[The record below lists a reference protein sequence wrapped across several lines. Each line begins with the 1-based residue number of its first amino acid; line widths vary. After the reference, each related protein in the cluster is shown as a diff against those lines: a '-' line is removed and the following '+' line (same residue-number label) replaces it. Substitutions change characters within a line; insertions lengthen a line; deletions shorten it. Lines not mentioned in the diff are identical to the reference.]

1 MNDKFANLHPD
12 GGTSQ
17 PTLPHGVKIDRISNG
32 HGRLYWRVRLGKRF
46 TGGKTMTRYFQ
57 DESEARAWVHDAG
70 SGAAQEHLPLPSLRK
85 IKADFGANGFTL
97 TPPQLRSAIASQQ
110 LLAESDGGTD
120 LYGAAEFYVRLEKR
134 LRDPFEKSALRLP
147 SERKLAKTLNLPVQ
161 TVRRSFERWGE
172 ELVRRDAHFPESRG
186 GLKRVAVLNDLDLA
200 KVNQPVAYLTRLQEA
215 KQLLEASGRQVGLY
229 LGDWVRKAEP
239 PKELS
244 CRQFLKDA
252 EMGLISAVLA
262 IWAYPDEQ
270 WMRSLTDAGVPIVG
284 MGELYENT
292 VAYDVPAALRASIA
306 LLKERGRQRIA
317 YLGGVSQW
325 NIDGYDRERINAIKS
340 LLNEAGLP
348 VENRWIRQ
356 DWHPTLHGGAWSSFR
371 EIWTAKSERPD
382 ALIVGAPS
390 LWPGAKEALE
400 SLGIRYPDH
409 LDVVT
414 FQEGTNPL
422 RDAEG
427 TVEYVF
433 DSSRSTRAAVTLLN
447 ELMDGKTPSERR
459 LYIDGW
465 QRKSPL
471 PPLPATSG
479 RSHRV

>member
-1 MNDKFANLHPD
+1 MNEEFANLHPD

-17 PTLPHGVKIDRISNG
+17 PALPHGVKIDRISNG

-46 TGGKTMTRYFQ
+46 TGSKTMTRYFQ

-70 SGAAQEHLPLPSLRK
+70 SGAAQEHLLLPSPRE
-85 IKADFGANGFTL
+85 IKADLGSSAFTL

-110 LLAESDGGTD
+110 LLTDCDSGID
-120 LYGAAEFYVRLEKR
+120 LYGATEFYVGLEKR
-134 LRDPFEKSALRLP
+134 LRDPFEKPALRLP
-147 SERKLAKTLNLPVQ
+147 SEKKLAQTLKLPVQ
-161 TVRRSFERWGE
+161 TVRRSFDRWGE
-172 ELVRRDAHFPESRG
+172 ELVRHDADFSGSHG
-186 GLKRVAVLNDLDLA
+186 GLKRVAVLNDLDLS
-200 KVNQPVAYLTRLQEA
+200 KINQPLSYLTRIQEA
-215 KQLLEASGRQVGLY
+215 KQLFEASGYQVGIY
-229 LGDWVRKAEP
+229 LGDMIRKAEP
-239 PKELS
+239 PKGLS

-262 IWAYPDEQ
+262 LWAYPDEQ

-306 LLKERGRQRIA
+306 LLKERGRRRIA

-325 NIDGYDRERINAIKS
+325 NIDGYDRERINTIKS

-356 DWHPTLHGGAWSSFR
+356 DWHPTLHGAAWSSFR

-382 ALIVGAPS
+382 ALIVSAPS
-390 LWPGAKEALE
+390 IWPGAKEALE

-414 FQEGTNPL
+414 FQEGGSPL
-422 RDAEG
+422 CDAGG
-427 TVEYVF
+427 TIEYVF
-433 DSSRSTRAAVTLLN
+433 DSSCSTRAAVTLLN

-459 LYIDGW
+459 LYINAW
-465 QRKSPL
+465 ERKNPL
-471 PPLPATSG
+471 PPLPSTI
-479 RSHRV
+479 RTRHRV